1 MAQISPTEI
10 QKYTVKEV
18 LNKALNTD
26 EDALK
31 VDIDNASI
39 TAGTLDVTLI
49 HSNDSVL
56 NYGYDGSSNQKVKT
70 DSDGHLQVD
79 IL

>member
-39 TAGTLDVTLI
+39 TAGNTKYVRT
-49 HSNDSVL
+49 SNASASIAF
-56 NYGYDGSSNQKVKT
+56 SSE
-70 DSDGHLQVD
+70 L
-79 IL
+79 